1 VQWGTDGSTPPFGMG
16 IARSKPLEGAL
27 MRGRFAHAA
36 AAALVLSLIA
46 ASGLSHQ
53 DQPEPKGDQDPKKP
67 PPSQRGDNPQ
77 VFQPLTEEQERQLRE
92 ERERY
97 TIQPVKT
104 EPDPKSL
111 EEVAKECR
119 MPGGGYF
126 DRGEDRRV
134 IRAVVPGM
142 IGINQGLIEVFA
154 TLGPKDHESVMR
166 IVCDIHV
173 LDLTL
178 SSFMGV
184 KRGQLP
190 QKYGA
195 ADESDES
202 RLLAFV
208 SWKGGDGKV
217 VTHRAEDLLIDVKRG
232 RLFPRVGWAY
242 IGGWEETVHPISQ
255 KRQKMLRAALS
266 KLLITSFRDPYSLI
280 DNALKDEDATDDIYA
295 ANMFLLPPPGTEVM
309 VAFRRP
315 SAKELEEIKRVESE
329 FYK

>member
-1 VQWGTDGSTPPFGMG
+1 MNRIF
-16 IARSKPLEGAL
+16 ARSVVTSGTAL
-27 MRGRFAHAA
+27 ALFLVVGSG
-36 AAALVLSLIA
+36 AAL
-46 ASGLSHQ
+46 Q
-53 DQPEPKGDQDPKKP
+53 DQPGAKKDQDPPKP
-67 PPSQRGDNPQ
+67 PPSQRGDTPK
-77 VFQPLTEEQERQLRE
+77 VFQELTAEQERQLRE

-97 TIQPVKT
+97 TVKPVEG
-104 EPDPKSL
+104 EPDPKNL
-111 EEVAKECR
+111 DEVAKECR

-126 DRGEDRRV
+126 ERGEDRRV
-134 IRAVVPGM
+134 VRALVPGVV
-142 IGINQGLIEVFA
+142 GINQGLIEVFA

-166 IVCDIHV
+166 IFCDIHV

-190 QKYGA
+190 QKYGI

-202 RLLAFV
+202 RLLVFV
-208 SWKGGDGKV
+208 SWKGADGKT
-217 VTHRAEDLLIDVKRG
+217 VTYRAEDLLIDVKRS

-280 DNALKDEDATDDIYA
+280 DNPLKDEDATDDIYA
-295 ANMFLLPPPGTEVM
+295 ANMFLLPAPGTEVM

-315 SAKELEEIKRVESE
+315 TPKELEEIKRVEGE